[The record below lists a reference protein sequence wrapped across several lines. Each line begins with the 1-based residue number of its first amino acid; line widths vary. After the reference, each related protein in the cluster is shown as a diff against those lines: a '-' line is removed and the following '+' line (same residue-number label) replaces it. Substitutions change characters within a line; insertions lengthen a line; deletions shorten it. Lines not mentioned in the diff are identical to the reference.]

1 MRARLISLKAIVTA
15 GFLALAGFTVVDC
28 GNAIAACDKKCDC
41 EKCETSAYN
50 ACLATGESDQHTALE
65 AGCTSELDD
74 LQSCQATTGVCKA
87 GEKGSELVTDC
98 KKQQES
104 WKICVDTKK

>member
-1 MRARLISLKAIVTA
+1 LRARLISLKAIVTA

-50 ACLATGESDQHTALE
+50 ACIATGESDQHTALE
-65 AGCTSELDD
+65 AGCTTELDD

-98 KKQQES
+98 EKQQGS

>member
-15 GFLALAGFTVVDC
+15 GFLALAGFTIVDC

-41 EKCETSAYN
+41 EKCETSVYN

-65 AGCTSELDD
+65 AGCTGELDD
-74 LQSCQATTGVCKA
+74 FHACEVSTGVCKGTEFHTSCDKQKEA
-87 GEKGSELVTDC
+87 LKSCTEP
-98 KKQQES
+98 KK
-104 WKICVDTKK
+104 

>member
-1 MRARLISLKAIVTA
+1 LRARFISLKAIVTA

-50 ACLATGESDQHTALE
+50 ACLATGESDSHEALQ
-65 AGCTSELDD
+65 AGCTTELDD
-74 LQSCQATTGVCKA
+74 LQNCQATTGVCQA
-87 GEKGSELVTDC
+87 GKGNEFVTDC
-98 KKQQES
+98 KPQQER
-104 WKICVDTKK
+104 WKKCIDTKK